1 MSFYS
6 FVFTLVTA
14 ILCKMWWTTRVLIS
28 YLDVSQLTYL
38 ESGMVKI
45 IVFTVLKEGQNNL
58 DGLVWFADS
67 GFGLL
72 H

>member
-1 MSFYS
+1 MQDVMDSESF
-6 FVFTLVTA
+6 
-14 ILCKMWWTTRVLIS
+14 IQ
-28 YLDVSQLTYL
+28 LDVSLTYL
-38 ESGMVKI
+38 ESGMVKLF
-45 IVFTVLKEGQNNL
+45 VFTVLKEGQNNL